1 MKPQGKQKSPAIRT
15 RATHLLRTFT
25 LTLASNR
32 ANIHKVGAFLSK
44 IRHAIPMEDELY
56 GNIMISLTEAVNNA
70 IVHGNRENPVKSV
83 RVRCECYAD
92 RFVFFVEDEGS
103 GFNPDSLPDPLA
115 EENLLKE
122 GGRGVLI
129 IRALMS
135 DVSYREGVYGL
146 ILHFTAY
153 RDRKARKV

>member
-1 MKPQGKQKSPAIRT
+1 MKPTGKPKIPETRT

-25 LTLASNR
+25 LTVPSNR
-32 ANIHKVGAFLSK
+32 ANIHKVSAFLSK
-44 IRHAIPMEDELY
+44 IRHAVPISEELY

-70 IVHGNRENPVKSV
+70 IVHGNKEDPQKSV
-83 RVRCECYAD
+83 HVRCECYAD
-92 RFVFFVEDEGS
+92 RLVFFIEDQGS
-103 GFNPDSLPDPLA
+103 GFDPDTLPDPLA

-135 DVSYREGVYGL
+135 DVSFREGVEGM
-146 ILHFTAY
+146 ILHFVAFRTDK
-153 RDRKARKV
+153 RGKG